1 MFAAEVGDV
10 RLERLE
16 VTHAGVVDEVVDG
29 LEGEGDGRLGVL
41 VMDCWH
47 CVYILSRDEGGG
59 GGNKSIGGWS
69 LLPFFPP

>member
-59 GGNKSIGGWS
+59 GGGGIRV
-69 LLPFFPP
+69 

>member
-59 GGNKSIGGWS
+59 GE
-69 LLPFFPP
+69 